1 MSIYPWQQSLYV
13 SMQQPMD
20 EQTIIPLLEKYAR
33 GAVSPEEADIVT
45 AWLQQVTPYEFDRVL
60 QQCDVPEA
68 FKTLLPI
75 PPTVAASLES
85 RLDGMEERPKRGV
98 FLIKKLAV
106 AASVLLIL
114 AAGAFYWL
122 RKPAPQ
128 PLASREKTPALPGN
142 PQHAPGGNRAMLTLG
157 DGSTISLDS
166 AENGVLASQG
176 SVSIVKLAN
185 GQLAVHMPAANNN
198 DEIIYNTIT
207 TPTGGQYQVVL
218 PDGSK
223 VWLNAASS
231 LRFPNRFS
239 GNQRNVTLT
248 GEGYFEIARNQQ
260 QPFRVQV
267 NEAMVEVLGTHFN
280 VNAYNDEAE
289 LKTTLLEGA
298 VKMSK
303 GEASLLLA
311 PGQQARLPK
320 NGNMKLVKDADIEQ
334 VLAWKNGYFQ
344 FDKANLPALM
354 RQIARWYDLEVVY
367 EGPVKEF
374 EFVGKIARNVYL
386 ADVLKALE
394 SSGVRFRM
402 EGNKLIVMS

>member
-1 MSIYPWQQSLYV
+1 
-13 SMQQPMD
+13 MD

-45 AWLQQVTPYEFDRVL
+45 AWLQQVTPDEFDRVL
-60 QQCDVPEA
+60 QLCDVPEA

-75 PPTVAASLES
+75 PPDVAASLES
-85 RLDGMEERPKRGV
+85 SLDRMEEGNALPRHGV
-98 FLIKKLAV
+98 LLIKRLAV
-106 AASVLLIL
+106 AASVLLVL

-122 RKPAPQ
+122 RKPAQQ
-128 PLASREKTPALPGN
+128 PLASREKTPAQPGN

-166 AENGVLASQG
+166 AANGVLASQG
-176 SVSIVKLAN
+176 NASIVKLAN
-185 GQLAVHMPAANNN
+185 GQLAVRMPAANDN

-207 TPTGGQYQVVL
+207 TPTGGQYQVML

-231 LRFPNRFS
+231 LRFPNRFA
-239 GNQRNVTLT
+239 GDQRNVTLT
-248 GEGYFEIARNQQ
+248 GEGYFEIAHNKA

-267 NEAMVEVLGTHFN
+267 NEATVEVLGTHFN
-280 VNAYNDEAE
+280 VNAYNDEADV
-289 LKTTLLEGA
+289 KTTLLEGA

-303 GEASLLLA
+303 GPASLLLA

-320 NGNMKLVKDADIEQ
+320 NGDLKLVKDADTEQ

-344 FDKANLPALM
+344 FDKADLPALM